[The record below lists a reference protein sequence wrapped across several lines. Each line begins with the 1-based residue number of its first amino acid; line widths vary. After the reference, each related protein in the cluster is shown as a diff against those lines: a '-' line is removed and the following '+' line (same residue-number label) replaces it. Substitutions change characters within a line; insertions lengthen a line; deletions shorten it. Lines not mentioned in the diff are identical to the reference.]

1 MIFDQF
7 TLPLAHAEGDFADQ
21 LGHALEPTA
30 SIFRGLAL
38 PDFITHWGHPF
49 FMAIVI
55 FFMGGFVAFSGWKS
69 RLSDDSAIVD
79 KNRADHRK
87 VAPLMTVF
95 LTTGYTGGLLS
106 LIIQQKPVLESPHF
120 VTGTV
125 VVLLLWLNGSL
136 AFLGIKGVAK
146 LTRSAHAYVGSAI
159 VALLLVHVALG
170 FNLGVSI

>member
-1 MIFDQF
+1 MTFVN
-7 TLPLAHAEGDFADQ
+7 LLAATAFAENLTQ
-21 LGHALEPTA
+21 SLEPIA
-30 SIFRGLAL
+30 AGFRGMAL
-38 PDFITHWGHPF
+38 PEIVTHWGHPF

-69 RLSDDSAIVD
+69 RLSEDSAIVD

-87 VAPLMTVF
+87 VAPFMTLF

-106 LIIQQKPVLESPHF
+106 LIIQQKPILESPHF
-120 VTGTV
+120 WTGSI

-136 AFLGIKGVAK
+136 GFLGIKGEAK

-170 FNLGVSI
+170 FNLGISI

>member
-1 MIFDQF
+1 
-7 TLPLAHAEGDFADQ
+7 
-21 LGHALEPTA
+21 
-30 SIFRGLAL
+30 
-38 PDFITHWGHPF
+38 
-49 FMAIVI
+49 
-55 FFMGGFVAFSGWKS
+55 
-69 RLSDDSAIVD
+69 
-79 KNRADHRK
+79 
-87 VAPLMTVF
+87 
-95 LTTGYTGGLLS
+95 
-106 LIIQQKPVLESPHF
+106 